1 MENLT
6 IEYKSIQKIRS
17 GDKGFRDLAVT
28 CVALANAQGG
38 QIFVGYNDSSHCPD
52 KGQKVSIQE
61 ANDAASKLRSLCFNV
76 SLSASEIKEDDE
88 GNQYFII
95 TVSPSIHSIASTSDG
110 RFYIRVGDKCEPV
123 RSEDILRIASEKQS
137 FQWELACSKSVK
149 LYDIPQSALP
159 KFAEDIRKSD
169 RVSKHIKQMSDL
181 EIAQNYNLIDGKYLT
196 YLGTLW
202 LGTASQRSHICYPIT
217 VQYIVYDNL
226 EQKIRKIDWHD
237 NILNPAE
244 LLLDIEEKATELKY
258 FYEFPNGLF
267 RKQIFHYHP
276 KVVRELLLNAFA
288 HETFTISGDIMIEV
302 YPDRLEISNPGG
314 LPLGVN
320 KHNILHERKRRNPHF
335 IRIMH
340 DLGLMEGEGSGF
352 DLIYELNSRDAKPI
366 PIIEANYN
374 ETKVIQYSEITD
386 KEIIPLLDYVANNYE
401 LSQKDIIALGLIAQH
416 QKILSTELTKLLQ
429 LQETERMRSYVDR
442 LLKMNI
448 IITRGKKKST
458 EFLINPKLIDNAK
471 LNIKTTLKTIE
482 PYSLEAL
489 ICEDLRL
496 HPNSSITDISVRLP
510 DVNIKE
516 LRKFV
521 YKMAND
527 GKLTKNGSKT
537 DRTYNAN

>member
-1 MENLT
+1 M
-6 IEYKSIQKIRS
+6 
-17 GDKGFRDLAVT
+17 
-28 CVALANAQGG
+28 
-38 QIFVGYNDSSHCPD
+38 
-52 KGQKVSIQE
+52 
-61 ANDAASKLRSLCFNV
+61 
-76 SLSASEIKEDDE
+76 
-88 GNQYFII
+88 
-95 TVSPSIHSIASTSDG
+95 
-110 RFYIRVGDKCEPV
+110 
-123 RSEDILRIASEKQS
+123 
-137 FQWELACSKSVK
+137 
-149 LYDIPQSALP
+149 
-159 KFAEDIRKSD
+159 
-169 RVSKHIKQMSDL
+169 
-181 EIAQNYNLIDGKYLT
+181 
-196 YLGTLW
+196 
-202 LGTASQRSHICYPIT
+202 
-217 VQYIVYDNL
+217 
-226 EQKIRKIDWHD
+226 
-237 NILNPAE
+237 
-244 LLLDIEEKATELKY
+244 
-258 FYEFPNGLF
+258 
-267 RKQIFHYHP
+267 
-276 KVVRELLLNAFA
+276 
-288 HETFTISGDIMIEV
+288 
-302 YPDRLEISNPGG
+302 
-314 LPLGVN
+314 
-320 KHNILHERKRRNPHF
+320 RKRRNPHF

-401 LSQKDIIALGLIAQH
+401 LSPKDIIALGLIAQH

-510 DVNIKE
+510 DVNIKD